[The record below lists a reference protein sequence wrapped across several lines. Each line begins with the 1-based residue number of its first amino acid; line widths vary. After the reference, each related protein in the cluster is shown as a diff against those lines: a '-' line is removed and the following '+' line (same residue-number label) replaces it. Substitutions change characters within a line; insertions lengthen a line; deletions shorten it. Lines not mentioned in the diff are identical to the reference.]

1 MTRVEAQKAALMA
14 MEMSGKTV
22 GQMWADLRRESG
34 HPPSRRQKP
43 TWSDVH
49 DWVTALILD
58 AAAEDL
64 KRKPLWVLVVVQQ
77 RELAHG

>member
-1 MTRVEAQKAALMA
+1 MNRARAQLIALTA

-22 GQMWADLRRESG
+22 GQMWAELREQSG
-34 HPPSRRQKP
+34 HPPSKRQRP

-49 DWVTALILD
+49 DWVTALVLD

-64 KRKPLWVLVVVQQ
+64 KRKPQWVLVVIQ
-77 RELAHG
+77 RELAHA

>member
-1 MTRVEAQKAALMA
+1 MTRADAQTLALTA

-22 GQMWADLRRESG
+22 GQMWADLRQQSG
-34 HPPSRRQKP
+34 HPPSRRQRP

-64 KRKPLWVLVVVQQ
+64 LRKPQWVLVVIHE
-77 RELAHG
+77 REMAHA

>member
-1 MTRVEAQKAALMA
+1 MTRAEAQKLALVA

-22 GQMWADLRRESG
+22 GQMWADLRQQSG

-58 AAAEDL
+58 AAREDL
-64 KRKPLWVLVVVQQ
+64 KRKPQWVAIVIM
-77 RELAHG
+77 RKELAHG